1 LGATGSAKTRGIVPF
16 SAGDQVLDEAVSL
29 GVFAVVWSWFL
40 VIVALLYFSTDQDN
54 IGRSVYEA
62 IGVAL
67 AIVLIVSAGLNWW
80 LNHGRRRP
88 I

>member
-1 LGATGSAKTRGIVPF
+1 MRRYPWGF
-16 SAGDQVLDEAVSL
+16 
-29 GVFAVVWSWFL
+29 FAVVWSWFL